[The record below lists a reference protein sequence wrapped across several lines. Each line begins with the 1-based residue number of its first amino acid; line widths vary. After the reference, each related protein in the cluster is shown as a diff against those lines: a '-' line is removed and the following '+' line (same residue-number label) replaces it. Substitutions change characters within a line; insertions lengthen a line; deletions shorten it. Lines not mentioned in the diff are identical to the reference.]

1 MKLISGRFMQD
12 HKPKS
17 AETILPRD
25 YPPVL
30 DLSYYRSVNSDL
42 RDFADDQ
49 LQDHFR
55 NYGEIE
61 GRAGSPHCFRQTF
74 LQLISPTA
82 RTLEIGPFC
91 NPQLRGAHVRYFDVG
106 DREYLIKRAIELQ
119 YPFTDAPAI
128 DYVSPIGDME
138 GIDDEFGQIFSS
150 HCIEHQPN
158 LVRHLNQVSQILKNG
173 GCYFL
178 VVPDKRFCFDHY
190 LPETTIADVLGS
202 HIEKR
207 HLHYAK
213 SVLEHR
219 LLTTHNEPIRHWQGD
234 HGAPL
239 IQRTDPRSV
248 SLSIDYVIANVDTYL
263 DTHGW
268 HFTPNGFQYILDY
281 LYQLGLT
288 KLHVNRVY
296 NTPFGQFEFCAI
308 LTKL

>member
-1 MKLISGRFMQD
+1 M
-12 HKPKS
+12 P
-17 AETILPRD
+17 PPD
-25 YPPVL
+25 YPQVL
-30 DLSYYRSVNSDL
+30 DLSYYRAVNSDL
-42 RDFADDQ
+42 RTFTDDQ
-49 LQDHFR
+49 LLDHFR
-55 NYGEIE
+55 NYGETE
-61 GRAGSPHCFRQTF
+61 GRAGSPHSFRHNF
-74 LQLISPTA
+74 LQNISPAA

-91 NPQLRGAHVRYFDVG
+91 NPQLRGDHVRYFDVG

-128 DYVSPIGDME
+128 DFVSPIGDM
-138 GIDDEFGQIFSS
+138 GVIDDEFDQIFSS
-150 HCIEHQPN
+150 HCVEHQPN
-158 LVRHLNQVSQILKNG
+158 LVRHLDQVSRILTDG

-219 LLTTHNEPIRHWQGD
+219 LLTTYNDPIRHWQGD
-234 HGAPL
+234 HGVPL
-239 IQRTDPRSV
+239 IQTTYSGSV
-248 SLSIDYVIANVDTYL
+248 SLSIAYVVANEGTYVDT
-263 DTHGW
+263 HAW
-268 HFTPNGFQYILDY
+268 HFTPNGFQYIASY

-288 KLHVNRVY
+288 RLHVNRVY